1 MVLQVLAAD
10 AEMRAWLAYSAQH
23 SVMQPLSQQQ
33 QSDGATTNTSQGLV
47 LPLTALAH
55 CKALMRWLMMH
66 ASRAPDLDTSAS
78 AAATESSSSA
88 ADVLTASA
96 AAAAALGNA
105 AALLRALREQLLQM
119 NAAGM
124 LPGCW

>member
-55 CKALMRWLMMH
+55 CKALMRWLMH
-66 ASRAPDLDTSAS
+66 ASRAPDPDASAS

-88 ADVLTASA
+88 VDELTASA
-96 AAAAALGNA
+96 AAAAAQGNA
-105 AALLRALREQLLQM
+105 AALLRALREHLLQM